1 MPRTTI
7 AALAAAVALAGAGAG
22 AAVYAVAESGG
33 NTTTVTTRVAASAPA
48 PVSNTSGST
57 LSVADIYKQSVP
69 GIVEIVSTVQS
80 QGQNQ
85 GNGFG
90 FGGGNQSGQSSSA
103 EGTGFVVDG
112 DGHVVTNQHVI
123 EGASSIKVTLTD
135 GSTYTAKVTGSDPST
150 DLAVLKID
158 APSSKLHPL
167 SLGDSDALQVG
178 DGVVA
183 IGAPFG
189 LENTATTGIVSA
201 LNREITSP
209 NNTPIEG
216 AIQTDAAINHGNSGG
231 PLFDLQGQVIG
242 ITSQIESD
250 SGGNDGV
257 GFAIPSNLVKT
268 ISGQLIS
275 TGKVEHPLLGVQVET
290 LPANVASTLGQATGV
305 AIATVQPGSGA
316 AAAGLRAAATNA
328 TVGGQSYPVGG
339 DVITGIDGKTITT
352 AEQLR
357 TAIAAKKV
365 GDTVK
370 LTVVRD
376 GKTRTVTA
384 KLGDQSSTS

>member
-7 AALAAAVALAGAGAG
+7 AALTAAVALAGAGAG
-22 AAVYAVAESGG
+22 AAVYAVAEGG
-33 NTTTVTTRVAASAPA
+33 GSTTTVTTRVAASAPA
-48 PVSNTSGST
+48 PVANTTGST

-80 QGQNQ
+80 QNQQ

-90 FGGGNQSGQSSSA
+90 FGGGNQSSQSSSA
-103 EGTGFVVDG
+103 EGTGFVYDG
-112 DGHVVTNQHVI
+112 DGHIVTNQHVI
-123 EGASSIKVTLTD
+123 AGASSIKVTLTD

-150 DLAVLKID
+150 DIAVLKID

-167 SLGDSDALQVG
+167 SLGDSGALEVG

-201 LNREITSP
+201 LNRQITSP

-231 PLFDLQGQVIG
+231 PLFDLQGKVIG

-257 GFAIPSNLVKT
+257 GFAVPSNLVKT
-268 ISGQLIS
+268 IAAQLIS

-290 LPANVASTLGQATGV
+290 LPANVASTLGQAAGV
-305 AIATVQPGSGA
+305 AIATVQSGSGA
-316 AAAGLRAAATNA
+316 AAAGLKAAATNA
-328 TVGGQSYPVGG
+328 TIDGQSYPVGG
-339 DVITGIDGKTITT
+339 DVITAVDGKTITT

-384 KLGDQSSTS
+384 KLGSQSSTS

>member
-7 AALAAAVALAGAGAG
+7 AALTAAVALAGAGAG
-22 AAVYAVAESGG
+22 AAVYAVAEGGG

-48 PVSNTSGST
+48 SVSNTTGST
-57 LSVADIYKQSVP
+57 LSVADLYKQSVP
-69 GIVEIVSTVQS
+69 GIVEIVSTVPSQS
-80 QGQNQ
+80 QSQSQ
-85 GNGFG
+85 GFG
-90 FGGGNQSGQSSSA
+90 FGGGNQSSQSSSA
-103 EGTGFVVDG
+103 EGTGFVYDT
-112 DGHVVTNQHVI
+112 DGHVVTNEHVI

-150 DLAVLKID
+150 DIAVLKID
-158 APSSKLHPL
+158 APASKLHPL
-167 SLGDSDALQVG
+167 SLGDSSGLQVG

-183 IGAPFG
+183 IGSPFG

-231 PLFDLQGQVIG
+231 PLFDLQGKVIG

-268 ISGQLIS
+268 IAGQLIA

-290 LPANVASTLGQATGV
+290 LPANVASTLGQAAGV
-305 AIATVQPGSGA
+305 AIATVQSGSGA
-316 AAAGLRAAATNA
+316 AAAGLKAAATSA

-339 DVITGIDGKTITT
+339 DVITAIDGKSIST

-384 KLGDQSSTS
+384 KLGNQSSTS

>member
-80 QGQNQ
+80 QGQSQ

-216 AIQTDAAINHGNSGG
+216 AIQTDAAINHGNSG
-231 PLFDLQGQVIG
+231 
-242 ITSQIESD
+242 
-250 SGGNDGV
+250 
-257 GFAIPSNLVKT
+257 
-268 ISGQLIS
+268 
-275 TGKVEHPLLGVQVET
+275 
-290 LPANVASTLGQATGV
+290 
-305 AIATVQPGSGA
+305 
-316 AAAGLRAAATNA
+316 
-328 TVGGQSYPVGG
+328 
-339 DVITGIDGKTITT
+339 
-352 AEQLR
+352 
-357 TAIAAKKV
+357 
-365 GDTVK
+365 
-370 LTVVRD
+370 
-376 GKTRTVTA
+376 
-384 KLGDQSSTS
+384 

>member
-7 AALAAAVALAGAGAG
+7 AALTAAVALAGAGAG
-22 AAVYAVAESGG
+22 AAVYAVAEGG
-33 NTTTVTTRVAASAPA
+33 GGTTTVTTRVAASAPA
-48 PVSNTSGST
+48 PVANTSGST

-69 GIVEIVSTVQS
+69 GIVEIVSTVQR
-80 QGQNQ
+80 QGQGQ
-85 GNGFG
+85 GFGFG
-90 FGGGNQSGQSSSA
+90 FGGGNQSTPSSSA
-103 EGTGFVVDG
+103 EGTGFVYDTA
-112 DGHVVTNQHVI
+112 GHILTNAHVI
-123 EGASSIKVTLTD
+123 SGASSVKVTMTD

-150 DLAVLKID
+150 DIAVLKID
-158 APSSKLHPL
+158 APASKLHPL
-167 SLGDSDALQVG
+167 ALGDSGALEVG

-201 LNREITSP
+201 LDRQITSP
-209 NNTPIEG
+209 NNTPIQG

-231 PLFDLQGQVIG
+231 PLLDLQGKVVG

-268 ISGQLIS
+268 IAGELIAN
-275 TGKVEHPLLGVQVET
+275 GKVDHPLLGVQVET
-290 LPANVASTLGQATGV
+290 LPADVASTLGEAQGV
-305 AIATVQPGSGA
+305 AIATVQAGSGA
-316 AAAGLRAAATNA
+316 EAAGLKAAATSA
-328 TVGGQSYPVGG
+328 TVSGQSYPVGG
-339 DVITGIDGKTITT
+339 DVITKVDGKTVTT

-357 TAIAAKKV
+357 SAIAAKKV
-365 GDTVK
+365 GDTIQ

-384 KLGDQSSTS
+384 KLGSQSSTS